1 MGSLIYLGIM
11 IAFLFV
17 VKAVLSRMEEMSEKR
32 KKQAEKR
39 EKVRNYQTID
49 YTGFNPITGKYE
61 N

>member
-39 EKVRNYQTID
+39 ERVRNFETI
-49 YTGFNPITGKYE
+49 NYE
-61 N
+61 NFNTQTGRYEN

>member
-1 MGSLIYLGIM
+1 MGSLIYLGIL

-32 KKQAEKR
+32 KKQAERR
-39 EKVRNYQTID
+39 EKVRNYQTINYD
-49 YTGFNPITGKYE
+49 NFNVETGRYE

>member
-1 MGSLIYLGIM
+1 M
-11 IAFLFV
+11 ISFLFV
-17 VKAVLSRMEEMSEKR
+17 VKVLLSRIEEMFEKR
-32 KKQAEKR
+32 KKVREKR

>member
-17 VKAVLSRMEEMSEKR
+17 VKAVLSIMEEMSEKR
-32 KKQAEKR
+32 NKRAERR
-39 EKVRNYQTID
+39 ERVRNYETINYD
-49 YTGFNPITGKYE
+49 NFNVEKGIYE

>member
-17 VKAVLSRMEEMSEKR
+17 VKALLSRMEEMSEKR
-32 KKQAEKR
+32 KKRAER
-39 EKVRNYQTID
+39 LEKVRNYQTID
-49 YTGFNPITGKYE
+49 YTGFNPETGIYE

>member
-1 MGSLIYLGIM
+1 MGSLIYLFIM

-32 KKQAEKR
+32 KKRAERR
-39 EKVRNYQTID
+39 EKVRNYQTIS
-49 YTGFNPITGKYE
+49 YENFNPQTGRYE